1 MGYRYPASM
10 TDKSPAPISAVIPD
24 EVKLLFAQAM
34 QRQNGGDQL
43 GALALYT
50 EAIRLHPTLPDA
62 YNNIA
67 VLLKSMQRLP
77 AAVACL
83 KRAVLH
89 APNVAGLY
97 SNLGNMLWMNLE
109 FEESMAAF
117 SRALALDSERP
128 ETYHNLGLLQFS
140 LGDYRQAVE
149 CYDRALVL
157 KPNNHLVMWDRALA
171 LLAGGDLAR
180 GFAAYDVRFDL
191 DDPTMRFDLKLKAVR
206 SIPLPLWQGESLA
219 GKTLYVYAEQ
229 GLGDT
234 MQFARFLPLAARQG
248 ARVVFDCQPEL
259 LRLLTGL
266 AGIAELRAATPG
278 IAPPPADFHLP
289 LMSLPSR
296 FGITLD
302 NLPAAVPYLSLPPAV
317 TGPSLPRPPGTRL
330 AIGIA
335 WAGRPEHTNDRNRS
349 MRLEDF
355 LNLVDLPGVALYS
368 LQKGPRAGDIA
379 ALGAAALLTDLAPQ
393 IQDFVDTARLMLQL
407 DLVICIDTS
416 LAHLAGALG
425 RRAFVLLPFTPDWRW
440 LGRREDSPWY
450 PTMRLFRQPAI
461 GDWRGVMRRVRE
473 TLAATIA
480 RP

>member
-1 MGYRYPASM
+1 M
-10 TDKSPAPISAVIPD
+10 TVNPPAPISARIPD
-24 EVKLLFAQAM
+24 EVKLLFAQAI
-34 QRQNGGDQL
+34 QRQNAGDQA
-43 GALALYT
+43 GALALY
-50 EAIRLHPTLPDA
+50 EQAIRLHPTLPDA

-67 VLLKSMQRLP
+67 VLLKSMRRLP

-83 KRAVLH
+83 KRAVLY
-89 APNVAGLY
+89 APNVGGLY

-109 FEESMAAF
+109 FEDAMAAF
-117 SRALALDSERP
+117 RRALELDPDRP

-140 LGDYRQAVE
+140 LGDYRKAVE
-149 CYDRALVL
+149 CYDRALAL
-157 KPNNHLVMWDRALA
+157 KPGNHLVMWDRALA

-180 GFAAYDVRFDL
+180 GFTAYDTRFDL

-248 ARVVFDCQPEL
+248 ARVIFDCQPEL

-266 AGIAELRAATPG
+266 AGVAELRAATPG
-278 IAPPPADFHLP
+278 IAPPQADFHLP
-289 LMSLPSR
+289 LMSLPNR
-296 FGITLD
+296 FGITLETI
-302 NLPAAVPYLSLPPAV
+302 PAAVPYLSLPPAV
-317 TGPSLPRPPGTRL
+317 AGPSLPRPPGTRL

-335 WAGRPEHTNDRNRS
+335 WAGRPEHTNDHNRS

-355 LNLVDLPGVALYS
+355 LGLADLPGVALYS
-368 LQKGPRAGDIA
+368 LQKGPRSRDIA
-379 ALGAAALLTDLAPQ
+379 ALGATALLADLDPQ

-407 DLVICIDTS
+407 DLVICIDSS

-425 RRAFVLLPFTPDWRW
+425 RSAFVLLPFTPDWRW
-440 LGRREDSPWY
+440 LGHREDSPWY
-450 PTMRLFRQPAI
+450 PTLRLFRQQAI
-461 GDWRGVMRRVRE
+461 GDWRGVTRRVRE
-473 TLAATIA
+473 ALGAAPT
-480 RP
+480 RS